1 VHGNGSP
8 VYRGDAWIGYSRA
21 SIRVRWTC
29 HTRMDDAMDLCQR
42 ENFRRLWG
50 ELGYEFDKGF
60 MSYIG
65 RLTR

>member
-1 VHGNGSP
+1 
-8 VYRGDAWIGYSRA
+8 
-21 SIRVRWTC
+21 
-29 HTRMDDAMDLCQR
+29 MDDTMDLCQR